1 MKREKTDSIIIHC
14 SASSFGSF
22 ELIDQW
28 HKERGWNGCG
38 YHFVILN
45 GKTGPG
51 LPWDKRWNGT
61 IERGRDVD
69 EIGAHCRGQNKT
81 SIGICLIGNH
91 CFSYEQF
98 KSLAGVIEM
107 LQKQYRQ
114 IGVLDIKPHLQFN
127 PSKTCPNFD
136 LKHFIEHFCYE

>member
-1 MKREKTDSIIIHC
+1 MKRESTDRIIIHC

-45 GKTGPG
+45 GKTASGG
-51 LPWDKRWNGT
+51 AWDKRWNGN
-61 IERGRDVD
+61 IERGREID
-69 EIGAHCRGQNKT
+69 EVGAHCKGQNRT

-91 CFSYEQF
+91 RFTYEQF
-98 KSLAGVIEM
+98 KSLAGVID
-107 LQKQYRQ
+107 LIQRQYRG
-114 IGVLDIKPHLQFN
+114 IHATDISAHLQFN

-136 LKHFIEHFCYE
+136 VRHFVEHFCFE